1 MTEKR
6 IKRDLTSEY
15 RVDIL
20 YVLRKERIKSR

>member
-1 MTEKR
+1 MIEKR

-15 RVDIL
+15 RADIL